1 MSRTLDRAK
10 TINALDSVQ
19 ATTSTLGLTILFHPS
34 TSRIGD
40 IADLTEV
47 GSGKRIAVNRLEP
60 VFQLPS
66 GATTEALGTPFVS
79 RKAMVIE
86 ALPSGNVRV
95 SAEKGAQVAADGAPL
110 VAPRE
115 FGEKDLQA
123 GIVLMVGNA
132 VVLLLD
138 FLHSGGESQPDL
150 GLVGESIEIRR
161 LRANIRRVADLDVPV
176 LLRGE
181 TGVGKELV
189 ARAIHECS
197 RRREREYVCVNMAA
211 ITPTVAA
218 SELFGHKKSAFTGA
232 NRDHAGYFQRADR
245 GTLFLDEIGDAAQE
259 IQTLLLRAVE
269 TGQVQPVGAERHE
282 TVDVRLIAATDADL
296 DRQIEKGSFRL
307 PLMQR
312 LAGYEIHV
320 PPLRTRR
327 DNIGRLFIHLLREE
341 LARLGEARRL
351 DDPRPGQKGW
361 LRASLVARI
370 AAYHWPGNVRELRN
384 VARQIAISSRGA
396 AKIQVDPAL
405 DRLLSGGQEQTPDQ
419 PHSTPKKR
427 KRASSAISDDTI
439 IQVLR
444 ENSFNVSAAAAALD
458 VSRTWLFTRMD
469 GCDRIRKASDLEEAE
484 IRRCLK
490 ECRGDLD
497 AMVARL
503 EVSKHGLKQR
513 MTHFGMRW

>member
-1 MSRTLDRAK
+1 MSVTLDRAK
-10 TINALDSVQ
+10 TLNALDSVQ
-19 ATTSTLGLTILFHPS
+19 ATPNTLGLTILFHPS

-40 IADLTEV
+40 IAHLAEV
-47 GSGKRIAVNRLEP
+47 GSGKHIPVNRLEP

-66 GATTEALGTPFVS
+66 GAATEGLVTPFVS
-79 RKAMVIE
+79 RKVMVIE
-86 ALPSGNVRV
+86 ALSSGHVRL
-95 SAEKGAQVAADGAPL
+95 SAERGAQVVVDGAPL
-110 VAPRE
+110 AAPRE
-115 FGEKDLQA
+115 FGERDLQA
-123 GIVLMVGNA
+123 GLVLMVGNA
-132 VVLLLD
+132 VVLLLH
-138 FLHSGGESQPDL
+138 LLQSAGESQPDL
-150 GLVGESIEIRR
+150 GLVGESIAIQR
-161 LRANIRRVADLDVPV
+161 LRAAIRHVADLDVPV

-197 RRREREYVCVNMAA
+197 RRRQREYVCVNMAA

-282 TVDVRLIAATDADL
+282 TVDVRLIAATDSNL
-296 DRQIEKGSFRL
+296 EHQIENGSFRL

-320 PPLRTRR
+320 PPLRARR
-327 DNIGRLFIHLLREE
+327 DDIGRLFIHLLREE
-341 LARLGEARRL
+341 LALLGEAKRL
-351 DDPRPGQKGW
+351 DDPRPGEKGW
-361 LRASLVARI
+361 LRASLVAKI
-370 AAYHWPGNVRELRN
+370 ASYAWPGNVRQLRN
-384 VARQIAISSRGA
+384 VVRQIAISSRGA

-405 DRLLSGGQEQTPDQ
+405 DRLLSGSQDRTPDQ

-439 IQVLR
+439 IHALR
-444 ENSFNVSAAAAALD
+444 ESSFNISAAASALD

-484 IRRCLK
+484 IRRCQE

-513 MTHFGMRW
+513 MTRLGIR